1 MDELTPA
8 TLLFLHYTNEKS
20 PWFQSALNELRT
32 QRPGKFELVS
42 SLRNTLTMTMA
53 NNRQKFYALAIYWL
67 RDYSGGFGVETLDPS
82 GLDRF
87 DAIYIPCSWD

>member
-1 MDELTPA
+1 
-8 TLLFLHYTNEKS
+8 
-20 PWFQSALNELRT
+20 
-32 QRPGKFELVS
+32 
-42 SLRNTLTMTMA
+42 MTMA